1 MFDSRLRD
9 EVRVV
14 RGRLE
19 ETCSGR
25 RIGESGAAYFN
36 ILQIPHISS
45 SSSCYFKKILQLALI
60 FRELETELLL
70 AAKRASLAYGSTSS
84 GSERSGSQNSSD
96 FS

>member
-1 MFDSRLRD
+1 MKPELRVFDSRLRD

-14 RGRLE
+14 RGRWE

-25 RIGESGAAYFN
+25 RTGESG
-36 ILQIPHISS
+36 P
-45 SSSCYFKKILQLALI
+45 SCSYFKKILQLPLI